1 MFGAVRI
8 GDCRMATGGV
18 ARPRG
23 SLGRQLGWYFGGLFA
38 VYAAGVA
45 AFWPPAGEQPGDAMF
60 LVIMMAPTLG
70 ALLALVPGRGSIQW
84 GRLNVWILAGV
95 LPAVAVLGV
104 YLLGASLGWFSE
116 DPDLVRSALV
126 GSPVAIAS
134 AAISAL
140 GEEIGWRGFLWP
152 TLRGGAG
159 YWRVTSVV
167 GVIWWLYHVPL
178 ILLGWYGSLAGI
190 PAFTVAI
197 AGFTMFVGVLTDRS
211 RAVWPSMIA
220 HGAWN
225 GLVATS
231 FAASEG
237 AERVPA
243 FAGSDALLGEFGWLA
258 AITMLIL
265 GLLTSWWH
273 VTYPAEGRARARA
286 RADEAGRFDG
296 ADGRPG

>member
-1 MFGAVRI
+1 
-8 GDCRMATGGV
+8 MADGGV

-23 SLGRQLGWYFGGLFA
+23 ALGRQLGWYFGGLVA

-45 AFWPPAGEQPGDAMF
+45 AFWPPAGEQPNEAIF
-60 LVIMMAPTLG
+60 LVVMLAPTVG
-70 ALLALVPGRGSIQW
+70 ALLALLFGRGSIQW
-84 GRLNVWILAGV
+84 GRLNVWILAG
-95 LPAVAVLGV
+95 LAPALAVLGV

-116 DPDLVRSALV
+116 DPGLLRAALV

-152 TLRGGAG
+152 TLRRGAG
-159 YWRVTSVV
+159 YWRVTLVV

-178 ILLGWYGSLAGI
+178 ILLGWYGSLSGI

-265 GLLTSWWH
+265 GLLTAWWH
-273 VTYPAEGRARARA
+273 VTHPKPAQ
-286 RADEAGRFDG
+286 
-296 ADGRPG
+296 